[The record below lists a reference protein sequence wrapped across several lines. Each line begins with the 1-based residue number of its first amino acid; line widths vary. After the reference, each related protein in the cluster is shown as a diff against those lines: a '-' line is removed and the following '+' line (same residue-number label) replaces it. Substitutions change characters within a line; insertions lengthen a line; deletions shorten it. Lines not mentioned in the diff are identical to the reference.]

1 MDRRSKIRAA
11 IYGVLVALLIVQIF
25 DFVGGYDYIK
35 DWFYTP
41 DEHVSEIIDH
51 LDLTSRGRRIF
62 EATSPSL
69 DSRDTFNEKCESHN
83 VDIYVL
89 GCYLTAD
96 DVIHLYNVEEAE
108 LEGVKEATAAHE
120 LLHAVYLRLPFWE
133 KSSLNN
139 QLKAVY
145 DSLENGDDIK
155 DSMKLYNDDDFYDEL
170 HSRLGT
176 EKKDLPYDLEKH
188 YEAIFN
194 DQDKIVDYYIKY
206 SGVFKKYEQETEAL
220 GKKIDNLQAEIESIE
235 KRLLTAADDLNKRID
250 NYNNRV
256 QTNNYT
262 DLNAIRTEGMNL
274 QAEVDKLKSEG
285 NALDKKIDEY
295 NGLITEYNN
304 SVVKTNKIYDS
315 INSNSTLIE
324 ETINN

>member
-11 IYGVLVALLIVQIF
+11 LYGVLVALLIVQLF

-41 DEHVSEIIDH
+41 DENVSTIIDN

-69 DSRDTFNEKCESHN
+69 DSRDTFNEKCDSHN
-83 VDIYVL
+83 VEIYVL

-96 DVIHLYNVEEAE
+96 DVIRLYDVKEKE
-108 LEGVKEATAAHE
+108 LDGVKEATAAHE

-133 KSSLNN
+133 KASLNN
-139 QLKAVY
+139 KLQEVY
-145 DSLENGDDIK
+145 DSLDEKDEIK
-155 DSMKLYNDDDFYDEL
+155 ESMALYSNDDFYDEL

-194 DQDKIVDYYIKY
+194 DQDKIVDYYERY
-206 SGVFKKYEQETEAL
+206 SGTFKKYEKEVEEL
-220 GKKIDNLQAEIESIE
+220 GRRIDALQAEIDIEE
-235 KRLLTAADDLNKRID
+235 KRLVGVADDLNKRID
-250 NYNNRV
+250 NYNARV
-256 QTNNYT
+256 KANNYT
-262 DLNAIRTEGMNL
+262 DLNAIRAEGTNL
-274 QAEVDKLKSEG
+274 QNEVNKLKTDSA
-285 NALDKKIDEY
+285 ALDKKIDEY
-295 NGLITEYNN
+295 NGLIAEYNN
-304 SVVKTNKIYDS
+304 SVVKTNKIYNS
-315 INSNSTLIE
+315 INSNGEQIE
-324 ETINN
+324 LINN